1 MNIDQRMSTHEIVKD
16 QLIKQGR
23 KKTWLSQQMGMSRPT
38 LDERLKENCWLPGEI
53 LKLKQLGI
61 LRA

>member
-1 MNIDQRMSTHEIVKD
+1 MNIDQRMSTNEIVKD

-23 KKTWLSQQMGMSRPT
+23 KKTWLSEQMGMSRPT
-38 LDERLKENCWLPGEI
+38 LDERLKENCWLPEEI

-61 LRA
+61 LRT